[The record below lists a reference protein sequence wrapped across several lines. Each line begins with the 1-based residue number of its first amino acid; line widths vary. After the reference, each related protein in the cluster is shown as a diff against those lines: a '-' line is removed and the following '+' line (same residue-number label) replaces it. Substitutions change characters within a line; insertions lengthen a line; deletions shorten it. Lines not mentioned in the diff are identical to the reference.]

1 MSGTAWLRGLT
12 LLIALAVSACAT
24 TTPAPL
30 TSESLVDSMR
40 MAPRPSV
47 TSCAAAG
54 MALYCASS
62 TYSRASHAVAD
73 GACNC
78 APRNELT
85 MGGTR
90 R

>member
-1 MSGTAWLRGLT
+1 MSGTTYLRGFI

-30 TSESLVDSMR
+30 TSQSLIDSMR
-40 MAPRPSV
+40 MPPRP
-47 TSCAAAG
+47 TAASCAAAG

-62 TYSRASHAVAD
+62 TYTRTSHAVAD
-73 GACNC
+73 GACSC
-78 APRNELT
+78 AERNELT
-85 MGGTR
+85 MSSTR